1 MRYLL
6 NMNLCGYVVIDMNLF
21 NAYIDVD
28 VMSFA
33 MNLRAMI
40 VMYYR
45 WCDEFAMNLWAMIV
59 MYYSWCDEFCDEPTS
74 DDLRGLIDNTVSFA
88 MNLLAM
94 TTR

>member
-45 WCDEFAMNLWAMIV
+45 
-59 MYYSWCDEFCDEPTS
+59 
-74 DDLRGLIDNTVSFA
+74 
-88 MNLLAM
+88 
-94 TTR
+94 